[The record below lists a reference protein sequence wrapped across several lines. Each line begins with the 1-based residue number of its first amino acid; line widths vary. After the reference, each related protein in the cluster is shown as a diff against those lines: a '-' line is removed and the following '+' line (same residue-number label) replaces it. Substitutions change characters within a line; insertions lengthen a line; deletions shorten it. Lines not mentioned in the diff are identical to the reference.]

1 MVWNGFIKKVGK
13 GFNRKVGQ
21 WFGTVYTPMD
31 CTRGDRAGITSYLFS
46 NQRKI
51 LVGIAFPKAIYPPKD
66 GKEDKHKTEGVV
78 GQGTRAARTRHQHTS
93 IGGGEQEQGYQWG
106 PKPSATATAFLAYL
120 PRQSCTRVYRVES
133 HGSGGWWNG
142 EGKDHIPRRGYSP
155 VDWHRSHRSTSPCAP
170 IETVADVWLVWWRWT
185 KPWCC

>member
-1 MVWNGFIKKVGK
+1 MRWIFGFGGKVVWNGFIKKVGK

-78 GQGTRAARTRHQHTS
+78 GQGIPGQ
-93 IGGGEQEQGYQWG
+93 QG
-106 PKPSATATAFLAYL
+106 PPS
-120 PRQSCTRVYRVES
+120 
-133 HGSGGWWNG
+133 
-142 EGKDHIPRRGYSP
+142 
-155 VDWHRSHRSTSPCAP
+155 STH
-170 IETVADVWLVWWRWT
+170 
-185 KPWCC
+185 